1 MDLGRAVPVP
11 AIASVLNN
19 MMAVSQ
25 LWMEPMLPA
34 WQLSSSPC
42 RRSAGAL
49 ASGSLLHRHGAIK
62 IEC

>member
-1 MDLGRAVPVP
+1 MPVP
-11 AIASVLNN
+11 TIASVLNN
-19 MMAVSQ
+19 MMAGSR
-25 LWMEPMLPA
+25 LWTEPMLPA
-34 WQLSSSPC
+34 LQLSSSPC